1 MLCYT
6 VHKFSAIS
14 QDINISIFS
23 CHTSIFYAYLICM
36 LHFFLLWQESLLQ
49 DEIQKLKDEINNLTN
64 YIESRKSE
72 SSKLESALANKQKDH
87 NDFMKQKNA
96 LQDERKYEHFM
107 AFITLWFDWRCVAL
121 DFICLMSQIILE
133 GGK

>member
-1 MLCYT
+1 MLCRTQVYAT
-6 VHKFSAIS
+6 SWDIIIHFYFYLAHFHILCIADLSA
-14 QDINISIFS
+14 
-23 CHTSIFYAYLICM
+23 A
-36 LHFFLLWQESLLQ
+36 FFLLWQESLLQ

-72 SSKLESALANKQKDH
+72 SSKLEAALANKQKDH
-87 NDFMKQKNA
+87 NDFVKQKNA
-96 LQDERKYEHFM
+96 LQDERKYAHFL

-121 DFICLMSQIILE
+121 DFMYVMPQIILE